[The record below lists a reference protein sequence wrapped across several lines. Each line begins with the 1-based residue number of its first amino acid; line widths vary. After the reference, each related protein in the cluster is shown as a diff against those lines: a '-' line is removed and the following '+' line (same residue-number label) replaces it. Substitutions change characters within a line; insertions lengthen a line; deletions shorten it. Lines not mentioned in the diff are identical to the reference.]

1 MGTATPKSYYHW
13 LLQCDKDSNEINLK
27 YYNRRDFNGI
37 VIDTVFDLG
46 VCLTEVYHDKE
57 DLQNRLQSVP
67 IKMVQLIDENA
78 PIFSIVYTI
87 VSGVNSSPVSP
98 PSTYIFILPGVK
110 YVYETDIVSATL
122 VATVN

>member
-67 IKMVQLIDENA
+67 IRMVQLIDENA
-78 PIFSIVYTI
+78 PIFSIVYTTNTNINQDMLLGQIQNVIISNNLNI
-87 VSGVNSSPVSP
+87 VF
-98 PSTYIFILPGVK
+98 YLEI
-110 YVYETDIVSATL
+110 
-122 VATVN
+122 